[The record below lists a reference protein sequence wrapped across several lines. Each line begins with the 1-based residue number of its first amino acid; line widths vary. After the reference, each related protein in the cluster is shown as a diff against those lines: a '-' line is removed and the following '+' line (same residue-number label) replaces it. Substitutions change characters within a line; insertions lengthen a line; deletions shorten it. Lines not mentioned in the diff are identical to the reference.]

1 MSNFSGKTIQIVTFV
16 GLIINRAKAAPCL
29 VVVPNSTITSWVRE
43 FERWA
48 PCLRVVP
55 YHGEAKSREI
65 VRRYELMHDESQTGY
80 TKLKYHVL
88 ITTYETITTSREFG
102 PVFKQ
107 VPRWEALIVDEG
119 QRRKCLLTAPHPGFS
134 AFRYSQE

>member
-1 MSNFSGKTIQIVTFV
+1 M
-16 GLIINRAKAAPCL
+16 KAAPCL

-48 PCLRVVP
+48 PFLRVVS
-55 YHGEAKSREI
+55 YYGEAKSREI
-65 VRRYELMHDESQTGY
+65 VRRYELTHDKTATGY

-88 ITTYETITTSREFG
+88 ITTYETITNSRDFT

-119 QRRKCLLTAPHPGFS
+119 QRRT
-134 AFRYSQE
+134 

>member
-1 MSNFSGKTIQIVTFV
+1 MFI
-16 GLIINRAKAAPCL
+16 GLIVKKQEAAPCL

-55 YHGEAKSREI
+55 FHGEAKSREI
-65 VRRYELMHDESQTGY
+65 VRRYELMHDETQTGY

-88 ITTYETITTSREFG
+88 ITTYETITNSRDFT

-107 VPRWEALIVDEG
+107 VPRWETLVVDEG
-119 QRRKCLLTAPHPGFS
+119 QRRAYLVTASNFS
-134 AFRYSQE
+134 S